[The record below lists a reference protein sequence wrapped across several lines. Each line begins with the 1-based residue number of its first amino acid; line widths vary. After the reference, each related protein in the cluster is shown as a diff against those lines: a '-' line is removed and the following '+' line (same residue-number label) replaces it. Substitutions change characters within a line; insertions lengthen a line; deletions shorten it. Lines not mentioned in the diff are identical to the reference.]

1 MEDGCEWGPARRP
14 VNVRE
19 LSRGLSAAGRQIAP
33 QIPYCIKY
41 LFHQE
46 FNINFWVIVRENV
59 WINLWRLDSHCINR
73 STRMKP
79 WFSACQLMIVVPS
92 IKKRIHHNGQM
103 HLGLLHIPW
112 SDLKK
117 INPLSNWNRKEKTV
131 FVTWNGI
138 QCLDSRFLTV
148 IVFQH
153 FKQDRQQVF
162 LEHIKLA
169 VWVVL
174 GESANQLT
182 GPPTNSIVG
191 RVQAG
196 NENEKSTNLVKVC
209 RDKMM

>member
-1 MEDGCEWGPARRP
+1 M
-14 VNVRE
+14 
-19 LSRGLSAAGRQIAP
+19 
-33 QIPYCIKY
+33 
-41 LFHQE
+41 
-46 FNINFWVIVRENV
+46 
-59 WINLWRLDSHCINR
+59 DSHCINR

-79 WFSACQLMIVVPS
+79 WFSAYQLMIVVPS

-103 HLGLLHIPW
+103 HLGLLHILW

-117 INPLSNWNRKEKTV
+117 SIHCQIEIEKKKTA

-138 QCLDSRFLTV
+138 QCLDSCFLTV

-169 VWVVL
+169 VGVVL

-182 GPPTNSIVG
+182 CPPTNSIVG